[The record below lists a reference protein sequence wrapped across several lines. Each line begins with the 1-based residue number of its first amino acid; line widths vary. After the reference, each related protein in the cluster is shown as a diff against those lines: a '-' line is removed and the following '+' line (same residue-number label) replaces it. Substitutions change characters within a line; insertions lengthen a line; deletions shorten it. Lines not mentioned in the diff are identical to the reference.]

1 MSKILHFDP
10 KHTDLHYPNKIFR
23 FGLVFSNGKLHLLK
37 RSYHFNA
44 TSSVKNR
51 NSFKVVMSTNGLT
64 IRPYYKSN
72 SFNNLFSNSSKVWLK
87 IFKQTLWFFLGYFT
101 NSTMLNFNFQQSHAL
116 GQLHQTLTSSNITR
130 GTPQAGLVQL
140 YKDQNNI
147 IHTLIIVY
155 AKNNKFMGLLPNNP
169 SGKWAFH
176 FKGTTWCL

>member
-64 IRPYYKSN
+64 IRPFYKSN
-72 SFNNLFSNSSKVWLK
+72 SFNNLFSNSSKVCLIRFPY
-87 IFKQTLWFFLGYFT
+87 IFYGFSRLFHEFNDAEFYF
-101 NSTMLNFNFQQSHAL
+101 STVSCI
-116 GQLHQTLTSSNITR
+116 GTTSSDT
-130 GTPQAGLVQL
+130 
-140 YKDQNNI
+140 DI
-147 IHTLIIVY
+147 IKYHSWDTSSRARSTL
-155 AKNNKFMGLLPNNP
+155 
-169 SGKWAFH
+169 
-176 FKGTTWCL
+176 